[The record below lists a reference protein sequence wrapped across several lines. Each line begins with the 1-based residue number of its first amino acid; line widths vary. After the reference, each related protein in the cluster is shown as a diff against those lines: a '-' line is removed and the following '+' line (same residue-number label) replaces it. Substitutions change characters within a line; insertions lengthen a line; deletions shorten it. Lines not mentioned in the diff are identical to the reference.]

1 MATVYLR
8 LNSREIACGHV
19 NLAIGLLN
27 RDSLNRDRAV
37 ATELLVVC
45 FWKICA
51 GVKFGIHL

>member
-27 RDSLNRDRAV
+27 RAAV